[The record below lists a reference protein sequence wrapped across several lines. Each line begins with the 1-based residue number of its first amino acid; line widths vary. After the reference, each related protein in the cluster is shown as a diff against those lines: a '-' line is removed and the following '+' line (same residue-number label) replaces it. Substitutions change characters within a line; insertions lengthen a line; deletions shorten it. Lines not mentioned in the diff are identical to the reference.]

1 MDRLDAPSGAPAPGQ
16 VLAKAASRAG
26 AWLGLSEQQL
36 LRALELQAACDEL
49 EAGST
54 PWLSALSLIH
64 LAYRLE
70 KLAGSQSAAHQWLRG
85 PNAGLGR
92 PPIERLLEPGGASAL
107 LDYTHAF
114 YR

>member
-1 MDRLDAPSGAPAPGQ
+1 MDRLAAPPSTPAPAE

-26 AWLGLSEQQL
+26 AWLGLSEQEL
-36 LRALELQAACDEL
+36 LQALELEAVCDKF

-54 PWLSALSLIH
+54 AWYSALSLIH

-107 LDYTHAF
+107 LDYTHAY

>member
-1 MDRLDAPSGAPAPGQ
+1 MDRLAAPPGTRAPGE

-26 AWLGLSEQQL
+26 AWLGLSEQEQ
-36 LRALELQAACDEL
+36 LQALQTQAMCDEL

-54 PWLSALSLIH
+54 PWYNALSLIH
-64 LAYRLE
+64 LAFRLE
-70 KLAGSQSAAHQWLRG
+70 KLAGGQSAAHQWLRG

>member
-1 MDRLDAPSGAPAPGQ
+1 MDRADAPPGAVAPGE
-16 VLAKAASRAG
+16 VLAKAASRAA
-26 AWLGLSEQQL
+26 AWLGLSEQEL
-36 LRALELQAACDEL
+36 LHALELQAACDAL

-54 PWLSALSLIH
+54 PWYNALSLIH

-70 KLAGSQSAAHQWLRG
+70 KLAGGQSAAHRWLRG

-92 PPIERLLEPGGASAL
+92 PPIERLLEAGGASAL